1 MKIISDL
8 RKRIVKLFL
17 SPEKYARLISVNIE
31 TNNFIIVL
39 GSVVT
44 KSILPRV
51 VVGGNTARIIS
62 TIEEYIKQNE
72 RFNLNFENVSR

>member
-1 MKIISDL
+1 MKIISNII
-8 RKRIVKLFL
+8 KRIVKFFM